1 MATTQVCDLV
11 ERTDGGRIG
20 ERIGNQVTWFA
31 SVKTDKIEE
40 GKKGTHFA
48 YRTKYNG

>member
-1 MATTQVCDLV
+1 MSWRTAAAQVCDLV

-20 ERIGNQVTWFA
+20 ERTGNQATWLA

-40 GKKGTHFA
+40 
-48 YRTKYNG
+48 

>member
-1 MATTQVCDLV
+1 MPARRCSRHWKGWRMATAQVCDLV

-20 ERIGNQVTWFA
+20 ERPGNQATWFA

-40 GKKGTHFA
+40 
-48 YRTKYNG
+48 